1 LNGEI
6 KKRNQFNKR
15 TKKIK
20 RMRIKIDMKNNG
32 AFIIHESCL
41 FMERRG

>member
-6 KKRNQFNKR
+6 ERKNQFNKR

-20 RMRIKIDMKNNG
+20 RMRNNLTK
-32 AFIIHESCL
+32 EQKKPK
-41 FMERRG
+41 E